1 MSMHIWLNYETWDS
15 LVVAQD
21 TNMAKWLEIYILSIL
36 DVAFIYNH

>member
-21 TNMAKWLEIYILSIL
+21 TNMAKWLEIYVLYNSG
-36 DVAFIYNH
+36 FISDR